1 MTDENK
7 RLLSY
12 RSRKSEHDRY
22 ERNGWIG
29 LAITLIGCAV
39 VAMTVLS
46 LHR

>member
-7 RLLSY
+7 RLLAYWSK
-12 RSRKSEHDRY
+12 KSGHDRF

-29 LAITLIGCAV
+29 LAITLIVCAV
-39 VAMTVLS
+39 VALTVLS